1 MEEADIIMG
10 LRVVTWPGDSD
21 RNGVQPQP
29 RKGKGRYT
37 YRIANFRGLSE
48 STGKSAKQITKHAKA
63 ARLHPPKIRSRSHR
77 LTVEVVVSVYVGH
90 QNIVKK
96 DSLDSN
102 SEATASPTYRQTTLP
117 PPLSL

>member
-1 MEEADIIMG
+1 MEVADIIMG
-10 LRVVTWPGDSD
+10 YALSHGPVDMN

-29 RKGKGRYT
+29 KKGKGGNT

-48 STGKSAKQITKHAKA
+48 STGKSAKQTMKHAKA

-77 LTVEVVVSVYVGH
+77 LTVEAVVLAHVGH
-90 QNIVKK
+90 QNVVGKIVRS
-96 DSLDSN
+96 D
-102 SEATASPTYRQTTLP
+102 SEASALPTYRQTTLP

>member
-1 MEEADIIMG
+1 MDEADIIMG
-10 LRVVTWPGDSD
+10 LRVVTWPVDLD

-29 RKGKGRYT
+29 KKGKGRNT

-48 STGKSAKQITKHAKA
+48 STGNSAKQITKHAKA

-77 LTVEVVVSVYVGH
+77 LTVEAVVSAHVGH
-90 QNIVKK
+90 QNVVKRSIEN
-96 DSLDSN
+96 D
-102 SEATASPTYRQTTLP
+102 SEASASPTYRQTTLL